1 MRFNFHRLLIVGVF
15 CSATV
20 CKLAQ
25 EQESDESA
33 VLVGAQETASTE
45 SDSTSSGT
53 PGIYPDR
60 VVFGQSSALSGLNAA
75 SGTGMRLGIQA
86 AFQEANENGGIH
98 GRRIEL
104 KSRDDGYEPVL
115 TIKNSNELIV
125 QEQVFALIGA
135 VGTPTS
141 RVAVPICQEHGVPYV
156 GPLTGAA
163 FLREVSDVVINLRAS
178 YAQETEAMV
187 KFLTEEVGTEK
198 IAIFYQD
205 DSYGRAGYNGTLAA
219 MERRELKLVSS
230 GNYRRNT
237 FDVRTAALDI
247 FEAKPDAIIM
257 IGSYEPSAEFILWS
271 KKIGMDALFVNIS
284 FVNINALAGAL
295 GSSSEGVL
303 VTQVVPFPMSNA
315 LEITRKYQA
324 ALEAFDS
331 SVSPEFFSYEGY
343 LVGRLALLGLERA
356 GADVTRESFLNVIR
370 SMENF
375 DMEGFLL
382 DFGDDNQ
389 ASDKVFIT
397 VLAAD
402 GSCRDVVSRAD
413 IILP

>member
-1 MRFNFHRLLIVGVF
+1 MRFLIRRFLLVGVL
-15 CSATV
+15 CSAGTFTF
-20 CKLAQ
+20 AQ
-25 EQESDESA
+25 G
-33 VLVGAQETASTE
+33 VE
-45 SDSTSSGT
+45 SDSSETPDETQETTSAGSTITTSGS
-53 PGIYPDR
+53 PGIHSDR
-60 VVFGQSSALSGLNAA
+60 VVFGQSCALSGLNAA
-75 SGTGMRLGIQA
+75 SGSGMQLGIQA
-86 AFQEANENGGIH
+86 AFHEANENGGIH
-98 GRRIEL
+98 GRKIEL
-104 KSRDDGYEPVL
+104 ITRDDGYEPVL

-125 QEQVFALIGA
+125 QENVFALIGA

-163 FLREVSDVVINLRAS
+163 FLRDIPDVVVNLRAS

-187 KFLTEEVGTEK
+187 KFLTEEVGTNK

-219 MERRELKLVSS
+219 LERRDLELVSS

-237 FDVRTAALDI
+237 LDVRTAVLDI

-271 KKIGMDALFVNIS
+271 KNIGMDAIFVNIS

-295 GSSSEGVL
+295 GSSGEGVL
-303 VTQVVPFPMSNA
+303 VTQVVPFPMSRS
-315 LEITRKYQA
+315 LEITQKYQA
-324 ALEAFDS
+324 ALQAFNPE
-331 SVSPEFFSYEGY
+331 VSPEFFSYEGY

-356 GADVTRESFLNVIR
+356 GVDVTRESFLEEIHA
-370 SMENF
+370 MENV
-375 DMEGFLL
+375 DMDGFIL

-389 ASDKVFIT
+389 GSDRVFIT
-397 VLAAD
+397 VLRAD
-402 GSCRDVVSRAD
+402 GSCRDVVSKAD
-413 IILP
+413 ILLP